1 MVTSKNEWQLPFSVL
16 VDRTCVLNPAFN
28 MFKMP
33 ANRSITES
41 GKGFRPE
48 GALIKL
54 ETYRE
59 TELV

>member
-1 MVTSKNEWQLPFSVL
+1 MTPRRGCYSPPGVL
-16 VDRTCVLNPAFN
+16 IDRTCVLNPAFN
-28 MFKMP
+28 RFKMP

-48 GALIKL
+48 GALINL
-54 ETYRE
+54 ETTRE